1 MALGSRNLLRGR
13 VVGLPAGQDLATAIG
28 ATPLIPSDFERS
40 VESDVVAA
48 HGFDRRTRCGFYI
61 LKEAQTHADG
71 ERLGE
76 VGGRILAEVF
86 IGLLEGDPDS
96 FLVAQPDWTRT
107 LPAAT
112 QGPSPWPTS
121 RVSSTTSTRL
131 ARRTCG
137 QPSRSAL
144 LRPRLDGSCSRRRGS
159 GR

>member
-1 MALGSRNLLRGR
+1 M
-13 VVGLPAGQDLATAIG
+13 VGLPSGQDLATAIG

-48 HGFDRRTRCGFYI
+48 HGFDRRTPLWFYI

-76 VGGRILAEVF
+76 VGGRILAEAL

-107 LPAAT
+107 LPVAT
-112 QGPSPWPTS
+112 QGTFTMADLSRFVEDINPIGPTNL
-121 RVSSTTSTRL
+121 RATEPVSS
-131 ARRTCG
+131 A
-137 QPSRSAL
+137 PPAA
-144 LRPRLDGSCSRRRGS
+144 
-159 GR
+159 